1 MAENTRI
8 EWADMTFN
16 PWIGCTRISPGCD
29 HCYAEAHASRFGTAE
44 WGPGKPRY
52 IYWRPRR
59 RCLSSCRMSIVGCT
73 GWSRR

>member
-16 PWIGCTRISPGCD
+16 PWIGCTKVSPGCD

-44 WGPGKPRY
+44 WGAG
-52 IYWRPRR
+52 RPRHLTSAANWHEPLKWAAR
-59 RCLSSCRMSIVGCT
+59 AG
-73 GWSRR
+73 

>member
-16 PWIGCTRISPGCD
+16 GWVGCTKVSPGCD

-44 WGPGKPRY
+44 WGPGKPRHRTSAAN
-52 IYWRPRR
+52 WHQPLKWAARA
-59 RCLSSCRMSIVGCT
+59 G
-73 GWSRR
+73 